1 MDIQLFPDQRG
12 MPLIESLRR
21 WGTTLLDYLDRRR
34 KRWIEKHKVL
44 LCYLKR
50 VYILFLWILLPL
62 AVLAWILLPSAREAL
77 VQFLWSYYLLWQFWF
92 LARSKTLT
100 WTGTARLFAVGA
112 WIIAP
117 LSALSIYSFHGLF
130 ADGTAT
136 VRADWS
142 INLLGPVVEEA
153 LKLLPFFLLFLFTRR
168 TRTFSLTDYM
178 LAGAAVGVGF
188 DFMEEMVRRWVT
200 SGREDSLLGILSQL
214 LSDTEQSWEIF
225 TLFPGSFSDGE
236 AISVGHG
243 VWTGFITLGIGLAVM
258 MRRHWGNKTALLPA
272 FLFAWAFFDHAA
284 WNAHDDPMPFAFD
297 LLYTLTGHGHFFKW
311 IFVAA
316 LVLALWLDYRELN
329 RVRDR
334 LPLLLQETVLEP
346 VTEFLLPVQSIFRGR
361 QAWGHSLNFLRE
373 RRLFGFSLLRPLPDN
388 SEMSQT
394 PPELNRRWQ
403 FLSGIFATLLCLVLL
418 QSIAEIGLENPDAYF
433 TGLLN
438 RLSDWWQGLN
448 GWEKAGVLITVAA
461 LGAFLTAAT
470 GGGWIA
476 GGFTALGTA
485 LTAKDIL
492 EDPEPTKAFLEDPW
506 GKTKAW
512 AKELLQR
519 PPQEALIATTVFA
532 ADRILGR
539 IPVVKVVD
547 ELAHLIKKRTQHL
560 GRRWFGGR
568 PYSEAQTGMRMDV
581 HGPDVRETR
590 GSGGAG
596 GTGGGSGESP
606 RNTYRNDD
614 DFHKETR
621 PSQSGKSEIPKAYL
635 DSNGSLQPAN
645 PDGKTTITEH
655 VLNVKKENSP
665 YISTTPNE
673 ENLKLYGGQ
682 QIKIDLEGLQSAID
696 KGEVNAQI
704 FHQDQIVDEIKSVLN
719 EKARTLNELQS
730 KQGVSQKRINKL
742 VDKIE
747 YLQAAIE
754 NTQRDQE
761 ILIKGTIPKE
771 FIEGPYNLKGDR

>member
-1 MDIQLFPDQRG
+1 
-12 MPLIESLRR
+12 
-21 WGTTLLDYLDRRR
+21 
-34 KRWIEKHKVL
+34 
-44 LCYLKR
+44 
-50 VYILFLWILLPL
+50 
-62 AVLAWILLPSAREAL
+62 
-77 VQFLWSYYLLWQFWF
+77 
-92 LARSKTLT
+92 
-100 WTGTARLFAVGA
+100 
-112 WIIAP
+112 
-117 LSALSIYSFHGLF
+117 
-130 ADGTAT
+130 
-136 VRADWS
+136 
-142 INLLGPVVEEA
+142 
-153 LKLLPFFLLFLFTRR
+153 
-168 TRTFSLTDYM
+168 M

-200 SGREDSLLGILSQL
+200 SGRGNSLLGILSQL

-258 MRRHWGNKTALLPA
+258 MRKRWGAKAALLPA
-272 FLFAWAFFDHAA
+272 FLLAWAFFDHAA
-284 WNAHDDPMPFAFD
+284 WNAHDDPTPFAFD

-329 RVRDR
+329 RVRDQ
-334 LPLLLQETVLEP
+334 LPLLPKETVLEP

-361 QAWGHSLNFLRE
+361 QAWGHSLTFLRE
-373 RRLFGFSLLRPLPDN
+373 RRLFGFSQLRPLPDAP
-388 SEMSQT
+388 EVSQT
-394 PPELNRRWQ
+394 PPELTRRWQ
-403 FLSGIFATLLCLVLL
+403 FLSRIFVTLLCLVLL
-418 QSIAEIGLENPDAYF
+418 HNITGTGLENPDAYF
-433 TGLLN
+433 TGLLD

-476 GGFTALGTA
+476 GGFTALGAA

-519 PPQEALIATTVFA
+519 PPQEALIAASVFA
-532 ADRILGR
+532 ADRLLGR

-547 ELAHLIKKRTQHL
+547 ELAHLIKKRTQRL
-560 GRRWFGGR
+560 GHRWFGGR
-568 PYSEAQTGMRMDV
+568 QYSEAQTGTPMDV
-581 HGPDVRETR
+581 HGPDMRETR
-590 GSGGAG
+590 GNGGAG
-596 GTGGGSGESP
+596 GSGGGSGKSP

-614 DFHKETR
+614 DFHRETR

-635 DSNGSLQPAN
+635 DSNGNLHPAN

-673 ENLKLYGGQ
+673 ENLKLYGGK

-719 EKARTLNELQS
+719 NKRATLEELQMTES
-730 KQGVSQKRINKL
+730 ASQNRLNKL
-742 VDKIE
+742 KRSIKKLE
-747 YLQAAIE
+747 AALK
-754 NTQRDQE
+754 NTSRDQE
-761 ILIKGTIPKE
+761 ILIKGSVPKK
-771 FIEGPYNLKGDR
+771 FIKGPYKG